1 MGRTGDSLLSPAGGT
16 RLRTAA
22 TRQAPKPT
30 EPADRAAH
38 QADASAYLLCVLACL
53 LITGI
58 LAMSPDLV
66 FANDSADILPPVISI
81 VSPDPGAD
89 LYSPLSITI
98 EVEYT
103 DLGSGVDPA
112 TAYLFVNEVDATSEM
127 VASEERAVL
136 TLTGLRQGTYAVRF
150 GVSDNAGNRSE
161 ITWSFEVHGVFEEF
175 GFSGTSDLR
184 LDWKPV
190 KKATETL
197 DLALT
202 GTLMG
207 FAVEARS
214 KLRVTDYPGGKPL
227 LSTGELNLYLDKWSV
242 VLSRASGSL
251 SFGHVQAPVALELA
265 AVGPQMM
272 GATGRAKLSLAGG
285 GVDIQAFTGRIARS
299 TGFGISVM
307 DAVGALVEYGAG
319 RQTAIRAAYVSLGGS
334 SGYDVASI
342 SGQGILKSVVAVA
355 EVTYAQAH
363 SPGTSGFGL
372 ATHLDTVFGR
382 THVGMDVQL
391 IEESFPSAIAPSWL
405 TAGSGGAV
413 GASIRTTTSLGSGSS
428 LRVDGALVR
437 DNLAG
442 SKPSTSQQIN
452 ALISYRHRM
461 ASGWTLGA
469 DHGYQHKTTIGG
481 SGSGAGSTSRSYGV
495 SADGRLSIAG
505 ASLPAKGSITATDS
519 IDASTLKQTGSQA
532 LSLSMTVRIGGQR
545 LTPALTLKRTLDAS
559 GTASWSAELKL
570 GSIDFSLPF
579 DIKAAVS
586 FSAKGT
592 ARVPAGAY
600 TPDKTTAQAGAQI
613 SLSRQ
618 VFRNSTV
625 RLDVGISRWSNTDAT
640 STSGWDQSIGL
651 SLSTRF

>member
-1 MGRTGDSLLSPAGGT
+1 
-16 RLRTAA
+16 
-22 TRQAPKPT
+22 
-30 EPADRAAH
+30 
-38 QADASAYLLCVLACL
+38 VL
-53 LITGI
+53 
-58 LAMSPDLV
+58 
-66 FANDSADILPPVISI
+66 
-81 VSPDPGAD
+81 
-89 LYSPLSITI
+89 
-98 EVEYT
+98 
-103 DLGSGVDPA
+103 
-112 TAYLFVNEVDATSEM
+112 
-127 VASEERAVL
+127 EEFD
-136 TLTGLRQGTYAVRF
+136 LTG
-150 GVSDNAGNRSE
+150 
-161 ITWSFEVHGVFEEF
+161 
-175 GFSGTSDLR
+175 TSNLQ
-184 LDWKPV
+184 LDWIPV
-190 KKATETL
+190 QKATETL
-197 DLALT
+197 DMALT

-207 FAVEARS
+207 FAVEGRTR
-214 KLRVTDYPGGKPL
+214 LRATDYPGGQPV
-227 LSTGELNLYLDKWSV
+227 LSTGRLNLYLDKWSV
-242 VLSRASGSL
+242 VLSRAIGSL
-251 SFGHVQAPVALELA
+251 TLGHVQAPVALELA
-265 AVGPQMM
+265 TIGPQMM
-272 GATGRAKLSLAGG
+272 GATGRVRLPLASGG
-285 GVDIQAFTGRIARS
+285 IDVQAFTGRISRS
-299 TGFGISVM
+299 TGFGISVL
-307 DAVGALVEYGAG
+307 DAVGATAEYSAG
-319 RQTAIRAAYVSLGGS
+319 GQTALSATYVSLAGS
-334 SGYDVASI
+334 GGYDIASI
-342 SGQGILKSVVAVA
+342 RGQGILRRTLRGVVAVA
-355 EVTYAQAH
+355 ELTYARMH
-363 SPGTSGFGL
+363 SSGTSGFGL
-372 ATHLDTVFGR
+372 ATHIDTALGP
-382 THVGMDVQL
+382 THVGIDVQL
-391 IEESFPSAIAPSWL
+391 IEAGYPSAIAPSRL
-405 TAGSGGAV
+405 TAGSGGV
-413 GASIRTTTSLGSGSS
+413 MGVSVSTTTSLASGSS
-428 LRVDGALVR
+428 LRVDGALVG
-437 DNLAG
+437 DNLDR
-442 SKPSTSQQIN
+442 SRPTTSQQIN